1 MRSSDVTFR
10 KHIADIETPDP
21 NDDDKV
27 GMEIIEIKYP
37 DGKVVAFPADH
48 KSPETGVRYRDMFR
62 AKYDAFKNG
71 EPDPDRVADLERE
84 IAEKQAELD
93 ALKAPDD
100 KRVKENLGYGEIKKD
115 EDKPTGFTQP
125 LGSQPVKIDQPT
137 LLGTHVT
144 PKPELDPVLV
154 QPIEP
159 KTKEPA

>member
-1 MRSSDVTFR
+1 MRPSDVTFR
-10 KHIADIETPDP
+10 KHVADIETPDP

-27 GMEIIEIKYP
+27 EMDIIEIKYP

-48 KSPETGVRYRDMFR
+48 KSPETGIRYRDMFR
-62 AKYDAFKNG
+62 RKYDAFKNG
-71 EPDPDRVADLERE
+71 DPDPDRVSDLERE

-115 EDKPTGFTQP
+115 EDPYSTEYKPEGIEQP
-125 LGSQPVKIDQPT
+125 A
-137 LLGTHVT
+137 LLGEPH

-154 QPIEP
+154 QPVEP
-159 KTKEPA
+159 KAKEPA

>member
-1 MRSSDVTFR
+1 MRPSDVTFR
-10 KHIADIETPDP
+10 KHVADIETPDP

-27 GMEIIEIKYP
+27 EMDIIEIKYP

-62 AKYDAFKNG
+62 RKYDAFKNG
-71 EPDPDRVADLERE
+71 EPDPDRVSDLERE

-115 EDKPTGFTQP
+115 EDPHSTEYKPTEPKG
-125 LGSQPVKIDQPT
+125 IDQPV
-137 LLGTHVT
+137 LLGEAHAT

-154 QPIEP
+154 QPVEP
-159 KTKEPA
+159 KAKEPA